1 MEYYEPFS
9 KIFFS
14 EHDKKSICSMLM
26 NISHTK
32 YFTFIQ
38 YMLDKKNYKKKN
50 KHDKLS
56 ARTRLAE
63 YKKYT
68 LWWKYEIDFI

>member
-1 MEYYEPFS
+1 
-9 KIFFS
+9 
-14 EHDKKSICSMLM
+14 MLM

-38 YMLDKKNYKKKN
+38 YMFDKKNYKKN
-50 KHDKLS
+50 KHGKLS

-68 LWWKYEIDFI
+68 LW

>member
-1 MEYYEPFS
+1 
-9 KIFFS
+9 
-14 EHDKKSICSMLM
+14 MLM

-38 YMLDKKNYKKKN
+38 YMLDKKNYKKNIKKN

-68 LWWKYEIDFI
+68 LW